1 MYHPYI
7 PELNDASA
15 AVPPQTPPPRAASEK
30 DGANRKKAGV
40 EQQYLEEQILN
51 ASPGQ
56 LLLML
61 YDGAIKNVLIAKKA
75 IGEKDYE
82 TSNNKLIRAQ
92 KIIME
97 FMDTLDFN
105 VYPEM
110 AQNLLGIYEYM
121 HYQLVQANIKRDVAL
136 LDEVLWH
143 LKNLRKTWN
152 EALVNAAS
160 EGGTAEA
167 SLQLP
172 SLAPAPSA
180 GYHAPRHP
188 VDTPPAVD
196 GGSKEYLV

>member
-7 PELNDASA
+7 PELNDAA
-15 AVPPQTPPPRAASEK
+15 AAIPPQPSAPPAASGK

-97 FMDTLDFN
+97 FMETLDFN

-110 AQNLLGIYEYM
+110 AKNLLGIYEYL
-121 HYQLVQANIKRDVAL
+121 HYQLVQANIKHDVVL

-152 EALVNAAS
+152 EALVAAAAQGGDPNAAMQP
-160 EGGTAEA
+160 AMVP
-167 SLQLP
+167 Q
-172 SLAPAPSA
+172 APPANYGATRQPI
-180 GYHAPRHP
+180 
-188 VDTPPAVD
+188 DTPPTAD